1 MAPLIRDADFPD
13 ADFLGTVFPHAAR
26 SDADFRDA
34 IFLDAGSPDVT
45 PVILQNEAE
54 LSLTPLSP
62 TPLCL
67 TPALKIDLGK

>member
-13 ADFLGTVFPHAAR
+13 ADFPGTIFPHAAR
-26 SDADFRDA
+26 SDADFRDVV
-34 IFLDAGSPDVT
+34 FLDADSQDVT
-45 PVILQNEAE
+45 PVIQQNEAE
-54 LSLTPLSP
+54 LSLPPLSP